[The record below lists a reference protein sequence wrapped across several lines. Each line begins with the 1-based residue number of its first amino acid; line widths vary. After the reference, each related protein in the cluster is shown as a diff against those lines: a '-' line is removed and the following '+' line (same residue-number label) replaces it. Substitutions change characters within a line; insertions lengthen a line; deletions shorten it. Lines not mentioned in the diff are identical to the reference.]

1 MPKVS
6 VIVPVYNVER
16 YLEQCVNSLLGQT
29 LQDMEILLINDAS
42 TDQSLQ
48 LARRFLKDSRVR
60 VLDKPHGGLGDT
72 RNWGVREASGEYLAF
87 VDSDDWLEPNALEE
101 LTAAADED
109 QADLVLFHFVREN
122 MEDGERRVCRLP
134 LSCPARGEETA
145 RIILRELVGPGPDS
159 GPWRGAEMLG
169 CAWRR
174 LYRRDWFVEHGLSY
188 PNEQQVMLEDLP
200 VSIQAHVLPG
210 VCWWWRGLITITG
223 TTPTPSA
230 PGTGRGRWRCCWP
243 ATRWWRIFWPP
254 RAWRGSSASA
264 TWPAAAQR
272 GPQRPGELLFPQQ
285 PGRLF
290 RPLAGGAGH
299 SAAALGAGGRPLPL
313 PEAGHKGGPP
323 GAGGD
328 PLRVYAAGVR
338 LLLPVRRFAAE
349 KCGEKVT
356 GGRDGKEESA
366 VCEFQP
372 AQRRH

>member
-42 TDQSLQ
+42 TDQSLK

-145 RIILRELVGPGPDS
+145 RTILRELVGPGPDS

-174 LYRRDWFVEHGLSY
+174 LYRRDWFVEHGFSY

-200 VSIQAHVLPG
+200 VSIQAHVLARRVLVVEGAYYHYRYNPNSLSTRYRPRKMEMLLACYQM
-210 VCWWWRGLITITG
+210 VEDFLAAQGLAEQFRQRHLAWLLR
-223 TTPTPSA
+223 SA
-230 PGTGRGRWRCCWP
+230 AHSALVNCFSPNNPAGFSGRWREVRGILRQP
-243 ATRWWRIFWPP
+243 LVREAARSPYLKQGTRADRLV
-254 RAWRGSSASA
+254 RAVIRSGC
-264 TWPAAAQR
+264 T
-272 GPQRPGELLFPQQ
+272 
-285 PGRLF
+285 
-290 RPLAGGAGH
+290 PLAYGFYCLYAG
-299 SAAALGAGGRPLPL
+299 SLRKNAG
-313 PEAGHKGGPP
+313 K
-323 GAGGD
+323 
-328 PLRVYAAGVR
+328 
-338 LLLPVRRFAAE
+338 
-349 KCGEKVT
+349 K
-356 GGRDGKEESA
+356 
-366 VCEFQP
+366 
-372 AQRRH
+372 